1 MKVYQEYNGIEVNS
15 HRELQSGLLKTLLFK
30 KEKKDYNLSL
40 SQIIVFFSFDSCI
53 YLSFYYITLFN
64 KGI

>member
-30 KEKKDYNLSL
+30 KEKRT
-40 SQIIVFFSFDSCI
+40 II
-53 YLSFYYITLFN
+53 
-64 KGI
+64 